1 MQHKTIV
8 KRKKKKKTRVMY
20 HAENT
25 RVGISRVRTENLS
38 YHTTNL

>member
-8 KRKKKKKTRVMY
+8 KRKKKKTRVMY